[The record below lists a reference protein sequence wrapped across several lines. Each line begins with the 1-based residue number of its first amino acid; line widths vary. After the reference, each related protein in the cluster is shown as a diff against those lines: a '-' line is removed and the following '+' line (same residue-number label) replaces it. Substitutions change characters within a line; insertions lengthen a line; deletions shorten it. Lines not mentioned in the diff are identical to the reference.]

1 MDITNIIESVI
12 ISFSSIIVA
21 LISAGYFRRVFDSKK
36 KDKFIVRQ
44 VEKDQVIH
52 FVLNEIKRKYNS
64 DRVYIIQYHNGG
76 NFYTDLPMQKSTM
89 TYEVASGGLERLSA
103 KYRNILVSHYTWLI
117 KTTIDMKMSFLDI
130 EHIPDVFTRATIQSH
145 GSHAIVACPI
155 YDKSK
160 NLIALLGIEWAYS
173 DIPDIYI
180 EDGMFN
186 KKIMNDIKLETESLG
201 IHI

>member
-1 MDITNIIESVI
+1 MDITNIIESFI

-21 LISAGYFRRVFDSKK
+21 LISAGYFRKVSEYKK
-36 KDKFIVRQ
+36 KDKFVVRQ

-89 TYEVASGGLERLSA
+89 TYEVASGGLERLSGR
-103 KYRNILVSHYTWLI
+103 YRNILVSHYTWLI
-117 KTTIDMKMSFLDI
+117 KNTIDMKMCYSDT
-130 EHIPDVFTRATIQSH
+130 EEIPDVFTRATIQSH
-145 GSHAIVACPI
+145 GSYAIVTCPI
-155 YDKSK
+155 YDKNK
-160 NLIALLGIEWAYS
+160 NLIAVLGIEWAYS
-173 DIPDIYI
+173 EIPEDYI
-180 EDGMFN
+180 TDGTFN
-186 KKIMNDIKLETESLG
+186 ELILKDIKQETESLG